1 MNLIDNAVKY
11 SEKAERKEVTVRLS
25 ERDRAIQIAVT
36 DHGIGIAPEEQ
47 KKIFEKFYRVS
58 TGLVHDVKGSGLGL
72 SLVKHIVEAHRGS
85 VTVESAVGRGSTFTI
100 TLPAADTVADR
111 AETQKP
117 PPLLGSD
124 PSLGFGFKQ

>member
-1 MNLIDNAVKY
+1 MNLLDNAAKY
-11 SEKAERKEVTVRLS
+11 SEQAEKKEVVVRVGQRYASLLLS
-25 ERDRAIQIAVT
+25 VT

-85 VTVESAVGRGSTFTI
+85 VTVESAPGRGSTFTI
-100 TLPAADTVADR
+100 SLPAAEAVADS
-111 AETQKP
+111 AETQAQPLGDTP
-117 PPLLGSD
+117 PGLA
-124 PSLGFGFKQ
+124 FKH